1 MGRIY
6 KSGFGNNSNVR
17 NNNDKQKTNWYSI
30 PEVRLIDEKGEMV
43 GVVPTKRALQMAKEL
58 NLDLI
63 NVSPNSNPPV
73 CKICDYGKYK
83 YDQQKKQKGNK
94 KITKLKEIQLT
105 INIGE
110 NELEMKLKK
119 AIEFLKNKQIV
130 QIIMQ
135 LKGRDI
141 QRIDSAMQTM
151 NKIYERMKT
160 ISKQIDNPKVNGRKI
175 ILMCR

>member
-73 CKICDYGKYK
+73 CKICDYGK
-83 YDQQKKQKGNK
+83 
-94 KITKLKEIQLT
+94 
-105 INIGE
+105 
-110 NELEMKLKK
+110 
-119 AIEFLKNKQIV
+119 
-130 QIIMQ
+130 
-135 LKGRDI
+135 
-141 QRIDSAMQTM
+141 
-151 NKIYERMKT
+151 
-160 ISKQIDNPKVNGRKI
+160 
-175 ILMCR
+175 

>member
-1 MGRIY
+1 
-6 KSGFGNNSNVR
+6 
-17 NNNDKQKTNWYSI
+17 
-30 PEVRLIDEKGEMV
+30 
-43 GVVPTKRALQMAKEL
+43 
-58 NLDLI
+58 
-63 NVSPNSNPPV
+63 
-73 CKICDYGKYK
+73 
-83 YDQQKKQKGNK
+83 
-94 KITKLKEIQLT
+94 
-105 INIGE
+105 
-110 NELEMKLKK
+110 MKLKK